1 MRTYHEGLKPTRKT
15 GTFYFGGNR
24 NFLLWSDTM
33 GSARLRGLSI
43 GDNLVT
49 MSWRERD
56 SGAEVLL
63 DLDGQ
68 VFVVDANGGYW
79 VQFSVNRVA
88 STPERPHGLKY
99 SLTLH
104 GPDSSRLIGFDN
116 AHPVREAWWQ
126 EPRPS

>member
-1 MRTYHEGLKPTRKT
+1 MFDGIR
-15 GTFYFGGNR
+15 
-24 NFLLWSDTM
+24 SM

-49 MSWRERD
+49 MSWRDRD

-79 VQFSVNRVA
+79 VRFSVNRVA